1 MKELNVKIPIKK
13 VEVARHINI
22 DKCYFCESSKLSL
35 SFDFKVERNTMQKG
49 LWFIECNN
57 CKAQGSKEK
66 IMSDAIARWN
76 KEPQR
81 LTKNKEKT
89 LFD

>member
-1 MKELNVKIPIKK
+1 MKSLNVKIPIKK

-22 DKCYFCESSKLSL
+22 NKCYFCDSVKLSL
-35 SFDFKVERNTMQKG
+35 SFNFKVDRNVMQKG
-49 LWFIECNN
+49 YWFIECNS

-66 IMSDAIARWN
+66 IMSNAIARWN
-76 KEPQR
+76 KEPQH
-81 LTKNKEKT
+81 LVENKEKG